1 MNYKKACDNLNINIS
16 EEITTEI
23 LKRQYRSLALRYH
36 PDKNPREDAVER
48 FQEIQ
53 ASYEFLMKYKD
64 FMDTDSSDE
73 FNDDEKETTE
83 NRGNYKT
90 ILLSFLKNILVP
102 DNRNKLFYG
111 ILKQVAN
118 TCETNALEILSK
130 VEKQNLIKIYEI
142 IERYRESLHFTED
155 FVSKLKRILNE
166 KIKDDECIILNPT
179 IDDLFENNV
188 YRLKINGFTFVVPL
202 WHNELVYD
210 NSGNDVYVK
219 CVPVLPENMEID
231 EKSNIHILY
240 ECSFQEIWSQEYL
253 TIHVGSLRFYI
264 KRDTLKIKDEQ
275 IVIFSK
281 QGISRINT
289 KNIYDVTNKGDVIVT
304 VKIKSV

>member
-1 MNYKKACDNLNINIS
+1 
-16 EEITTEI
+16 
-23 LKRQYRSLALRYH
+23 
-36 PDKNPREDAVER
+36 
-48 FQEIQ
+48 
-53 ASYEFLMKYKD
+53 
-64 FMDTDSSDE
+64 
-73 FNDDEKETTE
+73 
-83 NRGNYKT
+83 
-90 ILLSFLKNILVP
+90 
-102 DNRNKLFYG
+102 LFYG

>member
-1 MNYKKACDNLNINIS
+1 
-16 EEITTEI
+16 
-23 LKRQYRSLALRYH
+23 LRYH
-36 PDKNPREDAVER
+36 PDKNPHEDAVER

-53 ASYEFLMKYKD
+53 SSYEFLMKYKD

-83 NRGNYKT
+83 NKGNYKT

-142 IERYRESLHFTED
+142 IERYREVLHFTED
-155 FVSKLKRILNE
+155 FVINIKEILNE

-188 YRLKINGFTFVVPL
+188 YRLKVNSFTFVVPL

-210 NSGNDVYVK
+210 NSGNDIYVK
-219 CVPVLPENMEID
+219 CVPILPDNMEID

-275 IVIFSK
+275 KVIFSK
-281 QGISRINT
+281 QGNYRINT
-289 KNIYDVTNKGDVIVT
+289 KNMYDVTNKGDVIVT